1 MASFKPLH
9 ILAFGA
15 TGNIGKHIIDQ
26 LIRAK
31 PAFPKISIFT
41 SPNTVATKPEL
52 LSQWKAA
59 GVSVIVGDIT
69 NSEDVKNAY
78 HDVDTAISCL
88 GRGALEHQFELIR
101 LADES
106 ESVRWFFP
114 SEYGTD
120 PDHDPSS
127 ALEKPHQFKR
137 RVRKTFTEQVKNLK
151 PTYLV
156 VGPYIEMWV
165 DGDGL
170 KDAFGGFDVKN
181 KEATLLGDGE
191 QPIGFTAMEDVGK
204 ALVAALQRPEISFGK
219 VLKIASFTKSP
230 NQILAEYE
238 KQLGHKLNAKY
249 VTLDEVR
256 SFEKKY
262 WDEGNPRAVV
272 GTLRRIWATGG
283 AVYDKLD
290 NEALGLN
297 ENQLQSLEEAVGNR
311 LEGKPF

>member
-1 MASFKPLH
+1 MALFKPSH
-9 ILAFGA
+9 ILTFGA
-15 TGNIGKHIIDQ
+15 TGNIGKHIVNQ
-26 LIRAK
+26 LIGAK
-31 PAFPKISIFT
+31 PPFPKISIFT
-41 SPNTVATKPEL
+41 SSNTASNKPEL
-52 LSQWKAA
+52 LDKWRAA

-69 NSEDVKNAY
+69 NSTDVKNAY
-78 HDVDTAISCL
+78 QGVDTAISCL

-101 LADES
+101 LADETK
-106 ESVRWFFP
+106 SVQWFFP

-127 ALEKPHQFKR
+127 VHEKPHQLKR
-137 RVRKTFTEQVKNLK
+137 RVRKIFAEQVQHLK

-165 DGDGL
+165 SGGGL
-170 KDAFGGFDVKN
+170 KDAFGGFDVEK
-181 KEATLLGDGE
+181 KEAALLGDGE

-204 ALVAALQRPEISFGK
+204 GVVAALQHPEESFGK

-238 KQLGHKLNAKY
+238 KQLGEKFTVRY
-249 VTLDEVR
+249 VPLDEVK
-256 SFEKKY
+256 SLEKKY
-262 WDEGNPRAVV
+262 WDEGNPAATV

-290 NEALGLN
+290 NEAIGLL
-297 ENQLQSLEEAVGNR
+297 EDQLQSLDEAVRNR
-311 LEGKPF
+311 LENKPF